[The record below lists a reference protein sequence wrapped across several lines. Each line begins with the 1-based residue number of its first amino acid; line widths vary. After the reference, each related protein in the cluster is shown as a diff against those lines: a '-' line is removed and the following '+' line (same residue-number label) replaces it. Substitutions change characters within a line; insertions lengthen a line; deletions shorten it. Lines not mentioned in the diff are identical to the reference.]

1 MLQHLKAI
9 VLHSVKYGES
19 GIIAQVFSD
28 LLGRQSFLVH
38 SVRKKNSKISPYL
51 FQPLTLIDIVGYIK
65 ENREIQ
71 RLKEIKASVPLQK
84 LHFDIRKSSIALFI
98 SEILNKTLREADPN
112 PALFNY
118 LSHAIQILDIAETG
132 IENFHLIFLMQY
144 TKFIGIFPK
153 DNKDHMFL
161 NGSHS
166 LDIFDLTEYSL
177 SETSEIRIPHTDR
190 QELLDE
196 LVYYYCYHIEGLGT
210 IKSIE
215 VLREVFNE

>member
-28 LLGRQSFLVH
+28 LFGRQSFLIH

-51 FQPLTLIDIVGYIK
+51 FQPLSLLDIVGYIK
-65 ENREIQ
+65 ESREIQ
-71 RLKEIKASVPLQK
+71 RLKELKASVPLQQ
-84 LHFDIRKSSIALFI
+84 LHFDIRKSSIALFL

-118 LSHAIQILDIAETG
+118 LSNAIQALDITEKG

-153 DNKDHMFL
+153 DNKDHIYL
-161 NGSHS
+161 NRSQS
-166 LDIFDLTEYSL
+166 VDIFDLTEYSL
-177 SETSEIRIPHTDR
+177 SESSEINIAKTDR
-190 QELLDE
+190 QRLLDD
-196 LVYYYCYHIEGLGT
+196 LVQYYYYHFEGLGI
-210 IKSIE
+210 IKSLE
-215 VLREVFNE
+215 VLREVFN